1 MASITPPLPHLSP
14 DLALYHTTDP
24 LLSNS
29 PLLIFHGPAASL
41 SSTSSRIQIHI
52 FTPAGLAT
60 YSRLAVAPTSP
71 FYSAVHN
78 LPREEQGDEVC
89 RGVAFGL
96 KKYFVELDGGVKT
109 AWQGTSRTPVSAL
122 WGDDHVAILASRIT
136 KVENVEAVKQ
146 ALMRVFGEQRVPW
159 VDVDVVLPPGS
170 IKALVERGEAV
181 DEDEEMRCR
190 YGVYAELV
198 AALGEPS
205 FLPTSKLKRAPSKAN
220 SVGRGAS
227 FTAKQRETAAKELNE
242 LLETERN
249 YVSRL
254 TEAVALVGELESQVD
269 TADFQQLRAIFPQTV
284 DMMLQLNEAFLA
296 DLHKAGDVTDG
307 IANEQQIVVIASYCQ
322 QWFPRF
328 AEAYSAYMRTHSAA
342 AQQLKSL
349 LRSDSSLASKL
360 SDVGEQQLTSLL
372 IEPVQRLPRYNL
384 YIDGITKQ
392 LPTRHPALKPFMA
405 ARDTISDICTA
416 DGEDGSSTMSVNDRI
431 RSCVFGWPEDAQ
443 LTGRLI
449 TAVDATEL
457 APPFDMD
464 RNLSTPLTLLLFTDS
479 IVFLER
485 PTSTGCARS
494 LLTELE
500 GKPSLQRPG
509 TPNRPAFQRRVRLS
523 ALEATSVLEDRALQ
537 LATYSPLPAI
547 GQAAPTVDDI
557 QILLLDGSYS
567 GKAGRL
573 LEELAKTRVE
583 DRFTEEERE
592 SHKWD
597 VRANPPTSEQLGLLS
612 AVLEEPLRTRTHGA
626 VRIVLDLDKH
636 SHRPRAGTN
645 GIRTVFAV
653 ALQKGGACRL
663 SIDSV
668 EGAAGYDLVSN
679 VDVVPYI
686 CRKLALLT
694 ASHFSFAS
702 PAMTRALLEYVADAL
717 QSIDLSIHTEEATA
731 VPKVPTREDSQR
743 YRPKSPV
750 KMLSSFLAS
759 AGPGSQAPSIKKD
772 LPSLPTPR
780 MPPPQYIP
788 TASKPPSRESR
799 PMSKE
804 SRPPMSVHS
813 MRSTETL
820 PSSQAVNTHKRLEDT
835 LSTYMLALQARKG
848 NIVGRHLK
856 LRASAEPLA
865 VSELYN
871 GLLEDPNMMV
881 LAAEAP
887 VDVLFVAF
895 EKFLNSAWKDQVGP
909 VISHTL
915 LQEVQAQAET
925 LFPIDFDRYF
935 RAALATLSPQNQRA
949 FKGIMTLLADLL
961 DGTGNDGDRGI
972 LTAAFAELLVKN
984 GNPRDFIALIDRFVE
999 DTDTYFGEPLSEAQA
1014 QADVTASGHKRSRS
1028 VTNTGSVGSNTSS
1041 LRRKFGFGG
1050 LSRENSKSEQDSKMT
1065 SVWRS
1070 LSKSTRG
1077 ESPGGSISRGTLH
1090 RSQSTD
1096 MDGRLPARPLS
1107 QDGAALRKQP
1117 SLDEAAP
1124 LSSQSSALNAGLST
1138 IGEHPCLIPKSGP
1151 PKKKRRSSLSDIKA
1165 LAATQKSPAWSPPAQ
1180 RRQLP
1185 VASPFS
1191 TIDKSLPNSPMPSTP
1206 SSRGGSGRFGTPL
1219 PGSPRPRLPVSF
1231 RKENEPPSKALSYS
1245 PDRAADSPRPKT
1257 SAGAPTDPSI
1267 SPLRQISNIP
1277 TLGSVKA
1284 SASPHRINTIR
1295 SGLSERPGLANI
1307 IKKPSPEPE
1316 KAKASTL
1323 GVQPMTLTAP
1333 PLPTKKLK
1341 VQSPVKLKER
1351 VGSLQNELDRIG
1363 EELGTGSN
1371 AKNVEVAKQVAAL
1384 ATKVEELRSLV
1395 TGSLTIS
1402 EAKSRNLD
1410 TLYREANSENEA
1422 LYARFNDE
1430 MGRIFKAVQ
1439 ATPGSA
1445 GAGGVEELKKQL
1457 REAQEESGKLRRE
1470 NARLKREGA
1479 GLRAQLRD

>member
-1 MASITPPLPHLSP
+1 
-14 DLALYHTTDP
+14 
-24 LLSNS
+24 
-29 PLLIFHGPAASL
+29 
-41 SSTSSRIQIHI
+41 
-52 FTPAGLAT
+52 
-60 YSRLAVAPTSP
+60 
-71 FYSAVHN
+71 
-78 LPREEQGDEVC
+78 
-89 RGVAFGL
+89 
-96 KKYFVELDGGVKT
+96 
-109 AWQGTSRTPVSAL
+109 
-122 WGDDHVAILASRIT
+122 
-136 KVENVEAVKQ
+136 
-146 ALMRVFGEQRVPW
+146 
-159 VDVDVVLPPGS
+159 
-170 IKALVERGEAV
+170 
-181 DEDEEMRCR
+181 
-190 YGVYAELV
+190 
-198 AALGEPS
+198 
-205 FLPTSKLKRAPSKAN
+205 
-220 SVGRGAS
+220 
-227 FTAKQRETAAKELNE
+227 
-242 LLETERN
+242 
-249 YVSRL
+249 
-254 TEAVALVGELESQVD
+254 
-269 TADFQQLRAIFPQTV
+269 
-284 DMMLQLNEAFLA
+284 
-296 DLHKAGDVTDG
+296 
-307 IANEQQIVVIASYCQ
+307 
-322 QWFPRF
+322 
-328 AEAYSAYMRTHSAA
+328 
-342 AQQLKSL
+342 
-349 LRSDSSLASKL
+349 
-360 SDVGEQQLTSLL
+360 
-372 IEPVQRLPRYNL
+372 
-384 YIDGITKQ
+384 
-392 LPTRHPALKPFMA
+392 MA

-416 DGEDGSSTMSVNDRI
+416 DGEDGSSMMSVNGRI
-431 RSCVFGWPEDAQ
+431 RSCVSGWPEDAR

-457 APPFDMD
+457 APPFDTD

-479 IVFLER
+479 IVFLTR

-509 TPNRPAFQRRVRLS
+509 TPNRPTFQRRVRLS
-523 ALEATSVLEDRALQ
+523 ALKATSVLEDRAIQ
-537 LATYSPLPAI
+537 LLTYSPLPVTT
-547 GQAAPTVDDI
+547 QSAPSVDDI
-557 QILLLDGSYS
+557 QTLLLDGSYS

-573 LEELAKTRVE
+573 VEELAKARVE

-597 VRANPPTSEQLGLLS
+597 VRASPPTSDQLGLFS
-612 AVLEEPLRTRTHGA
+612 AVFEEPLRTRTHGA
-626 VRIVLDLDKH
+626 VRIVFDLDKH
-636 SHRPRAGTN
+636 SQRPRAGTN

-653 ALQKGGACRL
+653 ALQKGDACRV

-668 EGAAGYDLVSN
+668 EGAAGYDLISN
-679 VDVVPYI
+679 IDVVPYI
-686 CRKLALLT
+686 CRKLASLAACHFTIASSALT
-694 ASHFSFAS
+694 G
-702 PAMTRALLEYVADAL
+702 ALLEYTADAL
-717 QSIDLSIHTEEATA
+717 QSIDLTMHVEEAAA

-759 AGPGSQAPSIKKD
+759 AGPGSQPPSTKKD
-772 LPSLPTPR
+772 LPSLPAPR

-788 TASKPPSRESR
+788 SASKPPSRESR
-799 PMSKE
+799 PVSKE

-813 MRSTETL
+813 MRSTEIL
-820 PSSQAVNTHKRLEDT
+820 PTSQAVSTHKRLEDT

-895 EKFLNSAWKDQVGP
+895 EKFLNNAWKDQVGP

-935 RAALATLSPQNQRA
+935 KTALATLSPQNQRA
-949 FKGIMTLLADLL
+949 FKGIMRLLADLL

-972 LTAAFAELLVKN
+972 LTAAFAELLVVD

-1014 QADVTASGHKRSRS
+1014 QGDVSASGHKRSRS

-1096 MDGRLPARPLS
+1096 MDGRVPLRPLS

-1151 PKKKRRSSLSDIKA
+1151 AKKKRRSSLSDIKA

-1185 VASPFS
+1185 VASPFN

-1206 SSRGGSGRFGTPL
+1206 SSRGSSGRFGTPL
-1219 PGSPRPRLPVSF
+1219 AGSPRPRLPASF

-1245 PDRAADSPRPKT
+1245 PEKAADSPRPKT
-1257 SAGAPTDPSI
+1257 SSGPPVDPPI

-1277 TLGSVKA
+1277 TLGSVKV
-1284 SASPHRINTIR
+1284 SASPYRTGTIR

-1316 KAKASTL
+1316 KARVPPL
-1323 GVQPMTLTAP
+1323 GVTPTTLSASP
-1333 PLPTKKLK
+1333 SPTKKLK

-1363 EELGTGSN
+1363 EELGAGNGAKGVETG
-1371 AKNVEVAKQVAAL
+1371 KQVAAL
-1384 ATKVEELRSLV
+1384 AAKVEELRSLV
-1395 TGSLTIS
+1395 TGSLTVS

-1430 MGRIFKAVQ
+1430 MGRIFKAVR
-1439 ATPGSA
+1439 APPGSA

-1457 REAQEESGKLRRE
+1457 REAQEEAGKLRRE

-1479 GLRAQLRD
+1479 GLRAQLRE

>member
-24 LLSNS
+24 LLANS

-41 SSTSSRIQIHI
+41 SSTSSRIQLHV

-96 KKYFVELDGGVKT
+96 KKYFVELDGGVKKT
-109 AWQGTSRTPVSAL
+109 WQGTSRTPASAL

-136 KVENVEAVKQ
+136 KVENVEAVKE
-146 ALMRVFGEQRVPW
+146 ALGKVFGEQSLPW

-170 IKALVERGEAV
+170 IKAPVERGESV
-181 DEDEEMRCR
+181 DDEEEMRWR

-220 SVGRGAS
+220 SVGRSAS
-227 FTAKQRETAAKELNE
+227 FTAKQRETAVKELNE

-249 YVSRL
+249 YVARL
-254 TEAVALVGELESQVD
+254 GEAVVLVGELETQTD
-269 TADFQQLRAIFPQTV
+269 NADFQQLRAIFPQTI

-296 DLHKAGDVTDG
+296 DLQKTGVMKEGYADDQQIEA
-307 IANEQQIVVIASYCQ
+307 IANYCH

-349 LRSDSSLASKL
+349 LRSDTPLASKL

-392 LPTRHPALKPFMA
+392 LPARHSALKPFMA

-416 DGEDGSSTMSVNDRI
+416 DGSSTMSVNDRI
-431 RSCVFGWPEDAQ
+431 RSCISGWPEDAQ
-443 LTGRLI
+443 LAGRLI
-449 TAVDATEL
+449 TTVDATEL
-457 APPFDMD
+457 APPFDTD

-479 IVFLER
+479 VVFLTR
-485 PTSTGCARS
+485 STSTGCARS

-509 TPNRPAFQRRVRLS
+509 TPNRPTFQRRVRLS
-523 ALEATSVLEDRALQ
+523 ALEATSVLENRAIQ
-537 LATYSPLPAI
+537 LLTYSPLPVTA
-547 GQAAPTVDDI
+547 QSALNVDDI
-557 QILLLDGSYS
+557 RTLLLDGSYS

-573 LEELAKTRVE
+573 LEELAKARVE

-597 VRANPPTSEQLGLLS
+597 VRASPPTSDQLGLFG
-612 AVLEEPLRTRTHGA
+612 AVFEEPLRTRSHGA
-626 VRIVLDLDKH
+626 VRLVFDLDKH
-636 SHRPRAGTN
+636 SQRPRAGTN

-653 ALQKGGACRL
+653 ALQKGGACRV

-686 CRKLALLT
+686 CRKLASL
-694 ASHFSFAS
+694 AACHFSIAS
-702 PAMTRALLEYVADAL
+702 SALTGALLEYTADAL
-717 QSIDLSIHTEEATA
+717 QSIDLSIHVEEATA
-731 VPKVPTREDSQR
+731 VPKLPTREDSQR

-759 AGPGSQAPSIKKD
+759 AGPGSQPPSMKKD

-788 TASKPPSRESR
+788 TAPKPPSRESR
-799 PMSKE
+799 PVSKE

-813 MRSTETL
+813 MRSTEIL
-820 PSSQAVNTHKRLEDT
+820 PNSQAVSTHKRLEDT

-895 EKFLNSAWKDQVGP
+895 EKFLNNAWKDQVGP

-935 RAALATLSPQNQRA
+935 KTALATLTPQNQRA
-949 FKGIMTLLADLL
+949 FKGIMRLLADLL

-972 LTAAFAELLVKN
+972 LTAAFAELLVTD

-1014 QADVTASGHKRSRS
+1014 QSDVTASGHKRSRS

-1077 ESPGGSISRGTLH
+1077 ESPSGSISRGTLH

-1096 MDGRLPARPLS
+1096 IDARVSLRPVS
-1107 QDGAALRKQP
+1107 QDGAALRKPP
-1117 SLDEAAP
+1117 SLDEVAP
-1124 LSSQSSALNAGLST
+1124 LSSQSTALNAGLST

-1165 LAATQKSPAWSPPAQ
+1165 LSATQKSPAWSPPAQ

-1219 PGSPRPRLPVSF
+1219 AGSPRPRLPASF

-1245 PDRAADSPRPKT
+1245 PEKTADSPRPKT
-1257 SAGAPTDPSI
+1257 SAGPPLDPSI

-1277 TLGSVKA
+1277 TLGSIKA
-1284 SASPHRINTIR
+1284 SASPYRTGTIR

-1316 KAKASTL
+1316 KARAPTL
-1323 GVQPMTLTAP
+1323 GGIPAAITASP
-1333 PLPTKKLK
+1333 SPTKKLK

-1363 EELGTGSN
+1363 EELGTGNST
-1371 AKNVEVAKQVAAL
+1371 KNIEVAKQVAAL
-1384 ATKVEELRSLV
+1384 AAKVEELRGLV
-1395 TGSLTIS
+1395 TGSITVS

-1430 MGRIFKAVQ
+1430 MGRIFKAVR
-1439 ATPGSA
+1439 AAPGSA
-1445 GAGGVEELKKQL
+1445 GVGGVEELKKQL

-1479 GLRAQLRD
+1479 GLRAQLKE